1 MSNQVERRKDSGFN
15 EKKAYKSFNLKQQ
28 INNERRAD
36 NLEKLIEVQQQK
48 KVYYLTLGFCI
59 FLNALL
65 LSLGFI
71 GLGGN

>member
-1 MSNQVERRKDSGFN
+1 MSKQIERRKDSGFN
-15 EKKAYKSFNLKQQ
+15 EQKAYKSFNLKQQ
-28 INNERRAD
+28 INKERRAD
-36 NLEKLIEVQQQK
+36 NLEKLMEVQQQK

-59 FLNALL
+59 FLNAIL

>member
-1 MSNQVERRKDSGFN
+1 MSSNIDRRKDSGFN
-15 EKKAYKSFNLKQQ
+15 EYKAYKSFNIKEQ
-28 INNERRAD
+28 IKKERRSD

-48 KVYYLTLGFCI
+48 KVYYITLGLCLS
-59 FLNALL
+59 LNIIL

>member
-1 MSNQVERRKDSGFN
+1 MPTDIDRRKDSGFN
-15 EKKAYKSFNLKQQ
+15 EQQAYKSFNLNQQ
-28 INNERRAD
+28 IKQERRSD

-48 KVYYLTLGFCI
+48 KVYYITVGFCI
-59 FLNALL
+59 TLNIIL